1 MEQYIQCG
9 DIAENP
15 LYVKELGIHIYT
27 AEEFCYYIFNNT
39 YPIKL
44 KRKKVFQGAVFQE
57 GFSDARYD
65 RPTNTRKEQEAWTI
79 AMNGR
84 SRWIPA
90 TSSCCGS
97 GCGR

>member
-39 YPIKL
+39 YLLGEDFI
-44 KRKKVFQGAVFQE
+44 RQAV
-57 GFSDARYD
+57 SYTH
-65 RPTNTRKEQEAWTI
+65 PTLPTT
-79 AMNGR
+79 
-84 SRWIPA
+84 
-90 TSSCCGS
+90 CDV
-97 GCGR
+97 

>member
-39 YPIKL
+39 YLLGEDFIRQEVIDFFRVELHMPELADKIVK
-44 KRKKVFQGAVFQE
+44 FYGSSADMGAVLVMIMRE
-57 GFSDARYD
+57 IGD
-65 RPTNTRKEQEAWTI
+65 RK
-79 AMNGR
+79 
-84 SRWIPA
+84 SVV
-90 TSSCCGS
+90 
-97 GCGR
+97 

>member
-39 YPIKL
+39 YLSVRIL
-44 KRKKVFQGAVFQE
+44 SVRRLLTFLELSFIC
-57 GFSDARYD
+57 R
-65 RPTNTRKEQEAWTI
+65 N
-79 AMNGR
+79 
-84 SRWIPA
+84 
-90 TSSCCGS
+90 
-97 GCGR
+97 